1 MNWMRLAWMDSVMLE
16 RGGIYLANL
25 NPNKGNE
32 PGKTRPIIVFQADAL
47 NEVNHPTV
55 IILPLTSQLIEQA
68 YPLRF
73 RLLAKDNLKQ
83 DSDILCDQIR
93 AISLSRLQPTKLL
106 QLNSRQLIAIEKQVA
121 HILDFNTFTTP

>member
-1 MNWMRLAWMDSVMLE
+1 MRLAWMDSVMLE

>member
-1 MNWMRLAWMDSVMLE
+1 MFE

-25 NPNKGNE
+25 NPNKGTE
-32 PGKTRPIIVFQADAL
+32 PGKTRPVVIFQANAL
-47 NEVNHPTV
+47 NEVHHPTV
-55 IILPLTSQLIEQA
+55 IILPLTTQLIEQA

-73 RLLAKDNLKQ
+73 RILASDALKK

-106 QLNSRQLIAIEKQVA
+106 QLSLKQLLTIEKQVA
-121 HILDFNTFTTP
+121 HILEFST

>member
-1 MNWMRLAWMDSVMLE
+1 MNWMRLAWMDSVMFE

-25 NPNKGNE
+25 NPNKGSE